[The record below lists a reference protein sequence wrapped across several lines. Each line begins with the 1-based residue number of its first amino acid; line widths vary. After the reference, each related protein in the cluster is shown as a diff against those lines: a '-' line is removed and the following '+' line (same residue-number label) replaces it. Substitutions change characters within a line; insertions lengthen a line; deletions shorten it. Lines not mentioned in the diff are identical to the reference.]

1 MNGQTKCGMA
11 GQMDY
16 HPASSRKEILTHTAT
31 WMNLEDRL
39 LNGLSQRQKDEYGR
53 VPPNVRYLEWSKPE
67 SRIVVAEGEGR
78 RGVGNYCVMV
88 AEFQFGQVRKF
99 WRRPA
104 GGDSCTAL

>member
-1 MNGQTKCGMA
+1 MA

-53 VPPNVRYLEWSKPE
+53 VPPNVRYPEWSKPE
-67 SRIVVAEGEGR
+67 SRIVVAEGEEAGGRELLRNGR
-78 RGVGNYCVMV
+78 RVSV
-88 AEFQFGQVRKF
+88 
-99 WRRPA
+99 WA
-104 GGDSCTAL
+104 GEEVLETAGWW